1 MGLRICSELGVATA
15 RLFGR
20 IINTGVFKLQSVM
33 LQYGFDIAKQISNQ
47 VFAIHG
53 QYLAGQNCVPVV
65 HQLNKVV
72 GILANGLK
80 VIGVEE

>member
-1 MGLRICSELGVATA
+1 
-15 RLFGR
+15 
-20 IINTGVFKLQSVM
+20 M